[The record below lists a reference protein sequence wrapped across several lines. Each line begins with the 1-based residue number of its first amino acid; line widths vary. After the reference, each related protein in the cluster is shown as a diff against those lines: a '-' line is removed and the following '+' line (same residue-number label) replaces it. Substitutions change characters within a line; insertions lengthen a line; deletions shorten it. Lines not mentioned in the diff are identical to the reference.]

1 MEQILTGL
9 FTCIGT
15 IYGVYKMNSNR
26 ESRQDYELK
35 QIKKRLE
42 THNHYAERIG
52 NIEKDI
58 AVIKDRLMVRKD

>member
-1 MEQILTGL
+1 MENVLTGL
-9 FTCIGT
+9 ISAGAT
-15 IYGVYKMNSNR
+15 IYGIYKMNSAR
-26 ESRQDYELK
+26 ENKQDYELQ

-58 AVIKDRLMVRKD
+58 AVIKDRIMIRKD